1 MSLAVTSTAM
11 NSFSTTPEGC
21 PSSIDPRYYTL
32 CDLKAVWG
40 IVVEA
45 FASAGILISF
55 LLLLVM
61 LSSLPFVT
69 DRRRKSVL
77 ALQVTF
83 LIFSLGLF
91 GLSFAFIIGKDSTT
105 CTARR
110 FVFGVLF
117 AGCFACLLMHSL
129 WLALLDRHKKCPQG
143 WLFWLGALGIWLVE
157 VIINSEW
164 MIIIQMLQDNST
176 VISVCDITNKD
187 FTMAL
192 IYVMVLLVA
201 VVLTA
206 VISMTHTHKSFRQDA
221 LYILLTGLLSFSI
234 WLVWIVMYIHGNKIL
249 QHSNWDDAT
258 LAIALVSNGWVF
270 LMVYTIPEICA
281 LTKDIEDVEISLEG
295 QHCFS
300 SIRVYENFLRDQTDS
315 QQGIGM
321 ESKTFSNHEFD
332 TAKELI
338 SPYSGYNGQVRSHVY
353 QATELAIISKGPI
366 SGEELG
372 HPGGARSRAATP
384 PLRESQLR
392 KSPMRKCCLAQQL
405 HLCSQ
410 TAAVLCLEITFVSNR
425 THSRSSTLM

>member
-11 NSFSTTPEGC
+11 NSFSTAPGGC
-21 PSSIDPRYYTL
+21 PSAIDPRYYTL

-45 FASAGILISF
+45 FASAGILASF

-61 LSSLPFVT
+61 VSSLPFVI

-91 GLSFAFIIGKDSTT
+91 GLSFAFIMGRDSTT

-143 WLFWLGALGIWLVE
+143 RLFWLGALGLWLVE
-157 VIINSEW
+157 VIINTEW
-164 MIIIQMLQDNST
+164 MIITQMPQDNAA
-176 VISVCDITNKD
+176 VIRGVCDITNKD

-201 VVLTA
+201 VVLMA
-206 VISMTHTHKSFRQDA
+206 VLSMTHTHKSFRQDA

-270 LMVYTIPEICA
+270 LLIYTIPEVCA
-281 LTKDIEDVEISLEG
+281 LTKDIEDVEVSLEG
-295 QHCFS
+295 QHCLS

-315 QQGIGM
+315 Q
-321 ESKTFSNHEFD
+321 FD
-332 TAKELI
+332 TAKKLI
-338 SPYSGYNGQVRSHVY
+338 SPYSGYNGQVRSRVY

-366 SGEELG
+366 NEISHEEVL
-372 HPGGARSRAATP
+372 PSATAP
-384 PLRESQLR
+384 PLVPGSSSPLPSDNLCLQQFRSKLR
-392 KSPMRKCCLAQQL
+392 KSALDGHRIRCNTWFCEALPGREGSDCSAAEQIYSGTHAQ
-405 HLCSQ
+405 
-410 TAAVLCLEITFVSNR
+410 
-425 THSRSSTLM
+425 

>member
-1 MSLAVTSTAM
+1 MELKVRERLAFTGLFTSGRARHVKRMRVGMSLAVTSTAM
-11 NSFSTTPEGC
+11 NSFSTAPEGC

-45 FASAGILISF
+45 FASAGILTSF

-61 LSSLPFVT
+61 VSSLPFVT

-77 ALQVTF
+77 ALQITF

-91 GLSFAFIIGKDSTT
+91 GLSFAFIMGQDSTT

-129 WLALLDRHKKCPQG
+129 WLALLDRNKKCPQG
-143 WLFWLGALGIWLVE
+143 WPFWLGALGLWLVE
-157 VIINSEW
+157 VIINTEW
-164 MIIIQMLQDNST
+164 MIITQMPQDNSA
-176 VISVCDITNKD
+176 VIRGVCDITNKD

-206 VISMTHTHKSFRQDA
+206 VLSITHTHKPFRRDA

-249 QHSNWDDAT
+249 QHSNWDNAT

-270 LMVYTIPEICA
+270 LLIYTIPEICA
-281 LTKDIEDVEISLEG
+281 LTKEIEDEDVSLEG

-300 SIRVYENFLRDQTDS
+300 SIRVYENFLRDQTDNP
-315 QQGIGM
+315 GTGM
-321 ESKTFSNHEFD
+321 ESKASKHEFD
-332 TAKELI
+332 TAKNLK
-338 SPYSGYNGQVRSHVY
+338 SPYSGYNGQVRSRVY

-366 SGEELG
+366 S
-372 HPGGARSRAATP
+372 
-384 PLRESQLR
+384 
-392 KSPMRKCCLAQQL
+392 
-405 HLCSQ
+405 
-410 TAAVLCLEITFVSNR
+410 VS
-425 THSRSSTLM
+425 MV